1 MNTSTLERLKRRRP
15 ILLLIFGIS
24 LCACCFLSTLCWI
37 GLIGI
42 EDRRYEEAYFEA
54 EIPIARGILPKWP
67 TERDYYELAVDA
79 LNRNGWETPPRLTV
93 LNWNDPCSS
102 LDAPFDEMSFLFSKK
117 KLSIGKHAD
126 SLLPHKI
133 TASIFVDASEGKMS
147 LSLSFRDQGMSL
159 EPLDRKLDLRRLA
172 VDLEK
177 ALEIAEE
184 NGGQAY
190 RQNVGD
196 QCDVYV
202 SLRQY
207 IWEVAYRELSEYRD
221 VFRVNIDART
231 GEYEITKPYF
241 K

>member
-1 MNTSTLERLKRRRP
+1 LP
-15 ILLLIFGIS
+15 
-24 LCACCFLSTLCWI
+24 CWV
-37 GLIGI
+37 GLVAF

-54 EIPIARGILPKWP
+54 EIPIDRGYLPQWP
-67 TERDYYELAVDA
+67 TERDYYELAVEA
-79 LNRNGWETPPRLTV
+79 LNRHGWETTPRLTV
-93 LNWNDPCSS
+93 LNWSDPCSS
-102 LDAPFDEMSFLFSKK
+102 LGAPFDEMSFLFSKK
-117 KLSIGKHAD
+117 RLSIGKHAD

-133 TASIFVDASEGKMS
+133 TADVFVDTSERKMS
-147 LSLSFRDQGMSL
+147 LSFQDQGMSL
-159 EPLDRKLDLRRLA
+159 ELLDRKLDLRRMA

-196 QCDVYV
+196 QCDVYAF
-202 SLRQY
+202 LNQY

-231 GEYEITKPYF
+231 GKYKITKPYS